1 MKRIIIDLEGSDN
14 GPEVLFS
21 GAKKAAEKFPQLS
34 FSLVT
39 KDYAKFEALLSA
51 EKEAS
56 DSQTAPGA
64 NTITLLPADD
74 YIRCDEPAMSIFKG
88 RDSSS
93 MAVALDALKNDDSA
107 SGLLCAGNTGALMVG
122 SIFRLGLLPGL
133 KAPALSTMLPN
144 IKGGM
149 TTLVD
154 CGANV
159 NIEAFNIRNFAVLG
173 TEFSQKM
180 FGLEKPRVALLNVG
194 REPGKGTPLYLAAY
208 DLLMQASEEGKIRFI
223 GNAEGYD
230 IITGYADVVVCDGF
244 AGNIVLKLTEAVG
257 KTALSIV
264 EQKHS
269 EYKALNESGRNDF
282 DTPFQETEEKLK
294 DLFVFNER
302 GGATFLGT
310 KKPVI
315 KMHGCATEETVVSC
329 VEQLL
334 RL

>member
-1 MKRIIIDLEGSDN
+1 MKKIIIDLEGSDN

-21 GAKKAAEKFPQLS
+21 GARKAAEKFPQLS

-39 KDYAKFEALLSA
+39 TETEKFEELLSSDESGNNSGNIA
-51 EKEAS
+51 IIPAS
-56 DSQTAPGA
+56 D
-64 NTITLLPADD
+64 I
-74 YIRCDEPAMSIFKG
+74 IRCDEPAMSIFKG

-93 MAVALDALKNDDSA
+93 MAVALDALKKDEDA
-107 SGLLCAGNTGALMVG
+107 TGLLCAGNTGALMVG
-122 SIFRLGLLPGL
+122 SIFRLGLTEGL

-159 NIEAFNIRNFAVLG
+159 NIEAFNIRDFAVLG
-173 TEFSQKM
+173 TDFVRKM
-180 FGLEKPRVALLNVG
+180 FGIEKPTVALLNVG
-194 REPGKGTPLYLAAY
+194 REAGKGTPLYIEAY
-208 DLLMQASEEGKIRFI
+208 GLLEQISNEGKINFI

-230 IITGYADVVVCDGF
+230 VITGYADVIVCDGF

-257 KTALSIV
+257 KTSLSVVEEKRAALS
-264 EQKHS
+264 ETPEASALS
-269 EYKALNESGRNDF
+269 EIS
-282 DTPFQETEEKLK
+282 EKLK

-315 KMHGCATEETVVSC
+315 KMHGCATEETVISC
-329 VEQLL
+329 VEQLMKL
-334 RL
+334 